1 MEIIVHT
8 NFKGELDAEAEI
20 LIDKVIN
27 IKKELYSLDK
37 LFKYN
42 GSIKKQYIDS
52 LYKKH
57 GVSLRKKD
65 INKLV
70 ISNLSEEAL
79 SIYNKITE
87 LCDITQYNLKNQQI
101 LIKKRDNLNKI
112 LWRKYRVVVKIK
124 E

>member
-20 LIDKVIN
+20 LMDKVIN

-42 GSIKKQYIDS
+42 GSIKKQYID
-52 LYKKH
+52 LIYKKY